1 MSESPKK
8 IKFEAALKKLE
19 KLTEEIERG
28 EIGLEESIAKYE
40 EGMALVGQCREILTR
55 AEQRI
60 TELSPTDDG
69 GVRSS
74 EARDEKPE

>member
-1 MSESPKK
+1 M
-8 IKFEAALKKLE
+8 KKLE

-40 EGMALVGQCREILTR
+40 EGMTLVGQCREILTR

-60 TELSPTDDG
+60 SELSPTDDG
-69 GVRSS
+69 GVRRT
-74 EARDEKPE
+74 EARHIEPE